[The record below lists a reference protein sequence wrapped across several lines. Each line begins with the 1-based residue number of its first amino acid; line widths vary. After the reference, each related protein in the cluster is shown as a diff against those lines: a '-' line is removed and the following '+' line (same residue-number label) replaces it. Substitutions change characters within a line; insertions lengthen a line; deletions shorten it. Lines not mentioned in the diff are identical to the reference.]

1 MKPITP
7 QEVNRIKIPDTILGI
22 INDLIVE
29 KFHGSHAEFF
39 EEDLISKIIEKI
51 GCQRSEIF
59 ENDWININKIKP
71 IYEKVGWEVLRGTVS
86 NHPPYHIVIYFDVKK
101 ENE

>member
-29 KFHGSHAEFF
+29 KFHGNHAEIW
-39 EEDLISKIIEKI
+39 EEDLISRIIEKT
-51 GCQRSEIF
+51 GCQKSEIF
-59 ENDWININKIKP
+59 ENDWININKIKS
-71 IYEKVGWEVLRGTVS
+71 IYEEAGWEVIKGRFTSCCSDNVIINFTV
-86 NHPPYHIVIYFDVKK
+86 K
-101 ENE
+101 EKNK